1 MMNINVF
8 WEKFI
13 EKYPEYQSYT
23 YTAWQFGVDATHL
36 ANLVIQGKKTATTS
50 AYALYAIDA
59 EPLPKVGDLS
69 IVLNET
75 NEPMCII
82 KTTRVEK
89 VPYREV
95 TALHAFLEGEG
106 DRTLNYWKDA
116 HEKFFKEE
124 FQKYGLVFNEH
135 ELMICETFECLFH

>member
-8 WEKFI
+8 WENFV
-13 EKYPEYQSYT
+13 EKYQEYQSYT
-23 YTAWQFGVDATHL
+23 YKAWQFGVDATHL

-59 EPLPKVGDLS
+59 ESLPKVGDLS
-69 IVLNET
+69 IVLSET

-89 VPYREV
+89 VPYHEV
-95 TALHAFLEGEG
+95 TALHAFLEGGRGSHNKLLE
-106 DRTLNYWKDA
+106 RRA
-116 HEKFFKEE
+116 
-124 FQKYGLVFNEH
+124 
-135 ELMICETFECLFH
+135 